1 MVIVGVSFDTIE
13 DNAAFKEN
21 NEFAYELWSDTE
33 KDLALYYGAAS
44 SQTQALAS
52 RVTRILDA
60 AGELVLEYTVSNPSG
75 HPQQVLEDCQV
86 LFGS

>member
-1 MVIVGVSFDTIE
+1 MVIVGVSFDAPEANATFKA
-13 DNAAFKEN
+13 DND
-21 NEFAYELWSDTE
+21 FAYELWSDVD

-44 SQTQALAS
+44 SETQLYAS

-60 AGELVLEYTVSNPSG
+60 AGELVLEYNVVNAAA
-75 HPQQVLEDCQV
+75 HPQEALEDCQV